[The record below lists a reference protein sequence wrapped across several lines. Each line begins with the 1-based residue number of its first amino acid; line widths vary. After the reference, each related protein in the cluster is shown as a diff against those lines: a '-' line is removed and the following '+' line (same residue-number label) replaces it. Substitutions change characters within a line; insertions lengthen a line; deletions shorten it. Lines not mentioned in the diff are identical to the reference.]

1 MPVGMKSIQ
10 RGLWDGEVEKDARG
24 RFACRVCGQSLT
36 VREESSGGA
45 TVRTCPDCDR
55 EWEAR

>member
-1 MPVGMKSIQ
+1 MKSIQ
-10 RGLWDGEVEKDARG
+10 RGLWDGEVEKNARG